1 MSARLLWMALLLTLG
16 FGCVSEPG
24 KEQEGEASPL
34 PAISEG
40 RTLFPP
46 AEVEYAMV
54 EEPDPSTGRFI
65 RADSYLRRWR
75 GMPIPVS
82 ASERDPDALLRREF
96 LPEEGSVNGVDPIGA
111 EEWRAFR
118 FSGFDLNSGN
128 LAELFPS
135 FRVVFLVAGLVCD
148 RELEGLKLYVS
159 GTGNLRVWVN
169 GELVCHYDRP
179 SGELSR
185 QEEIGAIRLRRGE
198 NRIVVKSVR
207 VSADWRFRLW
217 FADADGRPLRLKY
230 GKSGEKL

>member
-75 GMPIPVS
+75 GRTLI
-82 ASERDPDALLRREF
+82 
-96 LPEEGSVNGVDPIGA
+96 
-111 EEWRAFR
+111 
-118 FSGFDLNSGN
+118 
-128 LAELFPS
+128 
-135 FRVVFLVAGLVCD
+135 
-148 RELEGLKLYVS
+148 
-159 GTGNLRVWVN
+159 
-169 GELVCHYDRP
+169 
-179 SGELSR
+179 
-185 QEEIGAIRLRRGE
+185 
-198 NRIVVKSVR
+198 
-207 VSADWRFRLW
+207 
-217 FADADGRPLRLKY
+217 
-230 GKSGEKL
+230 